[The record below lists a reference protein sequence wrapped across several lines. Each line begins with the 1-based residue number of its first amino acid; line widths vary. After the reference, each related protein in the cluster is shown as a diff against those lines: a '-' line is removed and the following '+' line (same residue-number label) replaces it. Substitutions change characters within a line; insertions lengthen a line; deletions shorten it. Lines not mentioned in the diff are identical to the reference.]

1 MIKVGLTGGIGT
13 GKSFVA
19 KLFTDRGVPVY
30 DADKEA
36 KKLYALPEVLSE
48 VKSQLGEAF
57 VINEQ
62 IDFKAI
68 TTHVFSD
75 LAFRKK
81 LEQIIHPKL
90 KNNFLS
96 WCHQQQAA
104 IVMMEAAIIFESNFQ
119 TLFDYII
126 TVDAPPEVRIER
138 VKQRN
143 PLLTEENIE
152 QRMAAQLS
160 QAEKCKRADFI
171 ILNDEIEPLSPQVE
185 KVLEKIK
192 KL

>member
-62 IDFKAI
+62 IDFKVI

-75 LAFRKK
+75 LAFN
-81 LEQIIHPKL
+81 KL
-90 KNNFLS
+90 KNPS
-96 WCHQQQAA
+96 
-104 IVMMEAAIIFESNFQ
+104 SNE
-119 TLFDYII
+119 T
-126 TVDAPPEVRIER
+126 
-138 VKQRN
+138 
-143 PLLTEENIE
+143 
-152 QRMAAQLS
+152 
-160 QAEKCKRADFI
+160 
-171 ILNDEIEPLSPQVE
+171 
-185 KVLEKIK
+185 
-192 KL
+192 